1 MKLVRNI
8 CRNALLLKS
17 FRQIRCQRVTSL
29 KLFMESIDCTKQL
42 IQIYFLF
49 SHNFHEFPIFIHIF
63 VQTRV
68 NFSKMQF
75 FIETSFFGIS
85 VIAGYGGTRQ
95 VIRKTVEGDD
105 LFEKVQL
112 KDLISE
118 DEQAR
123 VLIQMTNGLFS

>member
-1 MKLVRNI
+1 
-8 CRNALLLKS
+8 
-17 FRQIRCQRVTSL
+17 
-29 KLFMESIDCTKQL
+29 
-42 IQIYFLF
+42 
-49 SHNFHEFPIFIHIF
+49 
-63 VQTRV
+63 
-68 NFSKMQF
+68 MQF

-123 VLIQMTNGLFS
+123 VLIQMTNGLFSWRFFSFNNFFYENLFFSHRDHS